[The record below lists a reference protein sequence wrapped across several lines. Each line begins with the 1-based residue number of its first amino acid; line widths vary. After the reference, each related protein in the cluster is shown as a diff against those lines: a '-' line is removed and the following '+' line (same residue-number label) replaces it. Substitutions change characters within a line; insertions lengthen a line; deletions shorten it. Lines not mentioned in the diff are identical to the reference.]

1 MYVPATQLRYL
12 FLRRPYVF
20 YSTCIHNELG
30 GHSTQ
35 RDNRLDGRGI
45 LVMFCKALMRF
56 WAWETPLGGK

>member
-35 RDNRLDGRGI
+35 RDNPLDGRGI
-45 LVMFCKALMRF
+45 LMRS